1 MWFLSRLVRCNFCVV
16 IQQNVSAK
24 RKGKSNMKK
33 YWGSCRE
40 KRNHKRSRTHHK
52 VPWPASLLTDWLPA
66 GCCMPLFLRPQ
77 RDQATQ
83 WRRLISLMSW
93 SRSNSPCAQAP
104 CNGPHGTKVFRC
116 SDAAM
121 ESRPCACQHRLGW
134 KVGLGT
140 WILASVV
147 CGLLATLE
155 EIGSGVFKY

>member
-1 MWFLSRLVRCNFCVV
+1 
-16 IQQNVSAK
+16 
-24 RKGKSNMKK
+24 
-33 YWGSCRE
+33 
-40 KRNHKRSRTHHK
+40 
-52 VPWPASLLTDWLPA
+52 
-66 GCCMPLFLRPQ
+66 MPLFLRPQ

-93 SRSNSPCAQAP
+93 SRSNSPCAKAQAP

-140 WILASVV
+140 WIWRVDACGLWVVGYIGGNWFRCLQILASR
-147 CGLLATLE
+147 GLATNRHMNLSCHNDDQNVKSFPWPALLQE
-155 EIGSGVFKY
+155 K